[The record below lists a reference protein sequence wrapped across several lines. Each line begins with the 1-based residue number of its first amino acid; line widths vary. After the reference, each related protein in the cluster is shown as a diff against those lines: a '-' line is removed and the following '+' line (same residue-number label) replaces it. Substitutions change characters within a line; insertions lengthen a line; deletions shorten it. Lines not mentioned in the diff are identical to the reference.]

1 MDFQSQI
8 QNILQLLFIMVVI
21 LCTLRMRYIGRR
33 VNYFDLCHM
42 EAMSIIKVNDMFNK
56 LGMKD

>member
-1 MDFQSQI
+1 
-8 QNILQLLFIMVVI
+8 
-21 LCTLRMRYIGRR
+21 MRYTGKT